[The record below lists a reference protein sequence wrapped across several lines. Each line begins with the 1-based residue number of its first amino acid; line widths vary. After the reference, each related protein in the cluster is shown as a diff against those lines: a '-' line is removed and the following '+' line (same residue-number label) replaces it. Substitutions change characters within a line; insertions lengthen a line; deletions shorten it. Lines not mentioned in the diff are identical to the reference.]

1 VGPGTIGE
9 MAVVVA
15 LVVLGAAF
23 GWLWWA
29 GALEGITDRVK
40 DGLAVLYPA
49 RPLSRRALPRRL
61 LRAATRTVTVGVSGT
76 ALLPTQIEIVV
87 NPGDLEPFADALD
100 WLGEDIATAL
110 RKKAAAE
117 GWMVPRGP
125 KVVIVPDEER
135 PLRVPRA
142 TGRIGALSP
151 DELRTLERSGELPA
165 LAERGGPRDNPIP
178 TGYTG
183 SAPTQLG
190 DPTVAPAGQTRS
202 PRTSHIGDPAGS
214 ARPDGRGTGRTVPVP
229 VAPTGRT
236 AQTAPTAA
244 ALTLHLR
251 LVSGHGA
258 DDDLSAIL
266 TSAQAPLV
274 LGRSRQ
280 SDLRVRDRHAS
291 GRHCTFS
298 IAPDDGTVVVEDL
311 QSTNGT
317 FVEGRRVRRAT
328 LHPGEVLRIGDSS
341 WRIAMDGITS
351 T

>member
-1 VGPGTIGE
+1 MGA

-29 GALEGITDRVK
+29 GALEGLTDRVK
-40 DGLAVLYPA
+40 DSLAILYPS

-76 ALLPTQIEIVV
+76 ALLPTQIEIAV

-100 WLGEDIATAL
+100 WLGQDIAAAL

-117 GWMVPRGP
+117 GWMVPSGP
-125 KVVIVPDEER
+125 KVAIVPDEER

-151 DELRTLERSGELPA
+151 DDLHTLERSGEVPA
-165 LAERGGPRDNPIP
+165 LPGAPGPGAGDIP

-190 DPTVAPAGQTRS
+190 HTRASAAAPVGDTAAPGPSGQTRS
-202 PRTSHIGDPAGS
+202 SPAAPASGT
-214 ARPDGRGTGRTVPVP
+214 AGPATGRTVPVP
-229 VAPTGRT
+229 VAPT
-236 AQTAPTAA
+236 AA
-244 ALTLHLR
+244 ARTLHLR
-251 LVSGHGA
+251 LVSGHGG

-291 GRHCTFS
+291 GRHCAFS
-298 IAPDDGTVVVEDL
+298 VTPDEGTVVVEDL

-317 FVEGRRVRRAT
+317 FVEGRRIRRAT
-328 LHPGEVLRIGDSS
+328 LRPGEVLRIGDSS
-341 WRIAMDGITS
+341 WRIAMDGVTS